1 MVEVCRGM
9 LWQVIVILLLLI
21 ISTAIYAGENRV
33 ALVIGNGDYNN
44 APLKNPVNDATDI
57 SNSLQ
62 DLGFHVI
69 KGTNLNRK
77 QLRQRIREFG
87 TLLKKAD
94 VSFFYFAGH
103 GVQFDGENYLI
114 PIAVDMQSE
123 EEVVDE
129 AISVSSVLH
138 KMEVA
143 GNAINIVVL
152 DACRNNPFAS
162 SFRSATRGL
171 TRLDGPTGSIIAYA
185 TAPGKIASDGSGKNG
200 LYTQHLLNYIHE
212 PGLSIEQVFKKVRIG
227 VIGDTGGK
235 QIPWENSSLLG
246 DFYFVKSKSDKS
258 NNDPI
263 NYELRFWKSADKS
276 ASRSFYQAYLEKYPN
291 GHFSDLA
298 TRKLKLFDFGQVTIR
313 SNVFNDHIKI
323 NGEYRGSS
331 QLDIELKV
339 GEHSIEVSKE
349 GYEPYKIN
357 VMVKGNEKQLLN
369 VQLKAVSNNDNQT
382 KPKQIETTLKPSK
395 PVPLVT
401 EKLQNV
407 AKTTKQKITVKPK
420 LESEKLFDMEFI
432 KVPAGCFMMG
442 SPFSEEGRLQDEL
455 QHEVCISKDYWLGKY
470 EVTQAQWQ
478 SIMGKN
484 PSYFKGCGTDCP
496 VEEVSWNDIQSFI
509 FRLNDKTGLNYRLP
523 TEAEWE
529 YAARAGTQSAT
540 YKNNPEWIGTN
551 NVPDLNDIAWYS
563 GNSGIDYK
571 GGKYCEDWEDKQL
584 EGFRCGT
591 HSVGKKQPNAWGFYD
606 MIGNVWEW
614 TNDRYGRYSSKLKD
628 DPKGPKK
635 GGMRVTRGGNW
646 SDSIQQNR
654 SAARYGF
661 GVRTKQ
667 NNLGFR
673 LAR

>member
-1 MVEVCRGM
+1 VLGNDICH
-9 LWQVIVILLLLI
+9 LPLI
-21 ISTAIYAGENRV
+21 MMFIFNWVISTAIYADENRV
-33 ALVIGNGDYNN
+33 ALVVGNGSYNM

-57 SNSLQ
+57 AQSLQ
-62 DLGFHVI
+62 QLGFEVI
-69 KGTNLNRK
+69 RGTDLNRK
-77 QLRQRIREFG
+77 QLRQHIREFG
-87 TLLKKAD
+87 GLLKKAD
-94 VSFFYFAGH
+94 VGFFYFAGH
-103 GVQFDGENYLI
+103 GIQFDGENYLI
-114 PIAVDMQSE
+114 PVSTDMQSE
-123 EEVVDE
+123 DEVVDE

-138 KMEVA
+138 KMEGA

-162 SFRSATRGL
+162 SFRSVTRGL

-200 LYTQHLLNYIHE
+200 LYTQHLLNYIHQ
-212 PGLSIEQVFKKVRIG
+212 PGMSIEQVFKKVRVG

-246 DFYFVKSKSDKS
+246 DFYFVKKANDIKDS
-258 NNDPI
+258 DPI

-276 ASRSFYQAYLEKYPN
+276 ASRSFYQAYLEKYPD

-298 TRKLKLFDFGQVTIR
+298 ERKLKQFDFGHLTIR
-313 SNVFNDHIKI
+313 SNVFNDRIKI
-323 NGEYRGSS
+323 DGEYRGSS
-331 QLDIELKV
+331 QLDIELKP
-339 GEHSIEVSKE
+339 GEHSVEVSKE
-349 GYEPYKIN
+349 GFEPYKIN
-357 VMVKGNEKQLLN
+357 VVVKGNEKQLLN
-369 VQLKAVSNNDNQT
+369 VQLKTLSKDDN
-382 KPKQIETTLKPSK
+382 KPKRQIDRPIPQVMVAPQK
-395 PVPLVT
+395 
-401 EKLQNV
+401 V
-407 AKTTKQKITVKPK
+407 AKITKQEVKPN
-420 LESEKLFDMEFI
+420 LESEKLFNMEFI

-442 SPFSEEGRLQDEL
+442 SPFSEEGRLHDEL

-470 EVTQAQWQ
+470 EVTQEQWQ
-478 SIMGKN
+478 SVMGKN
-484 PSYFKGCGTDCP
+484 PAYFKGCGANCP

-529 YAARAGTQSAT
+529 YAVRAGSRTAT
-540 YKNNPEWIGTN
+540 YKNDPEWIGTN

-563 GNSGIDYK
+563 GNSEIKYK
-571 GGKYCEDWEDKQL
+571 GGKYCQDWEDKQF
-584 EGFRCGT
+584 EAFRCGT
-591 HSVGKKQPNAWGFYD
+591 HPVGQKQPNAWGFYD

-614 TNDRYGRYSSKLKD
+614 TNDRYGRYSSKQKQ
-628 DPKGPKK
+628 DPQGPKK
-635 GGMRVTRGGNW
+635 GVMRVSRGGNW